1 MGEAEIERAANCT
14 PAGLPRASDN
24 AVINPGTVTLT
35 TDVTVAGLQLSGTLS
50 GDFDFWVTNLMTV
63 NGGSMMGAGV
73 TRIVVGATLRLNGT
87 ILRTSDGN
95 SNWITQT
102 SGTSNMLSSVSFTDA
117 NSGWA
122 VIHDRSLIFGHQNII
137 EEFFTTYQ

>member
-35 TDVTVAGLQLSGTLS
+35 TDVTVAGLQLSGTL
-50 GDFDFWVTNLMTV
+50 TR

-95 SNWITQT
+95 SNLITQT
-102 SGTSNMLSSVSFTDA
+102 SGTSNTLSSVSFTDA
-117 NSGWA
+117 NSGCG
-122 VIHDRSLIFGHQNII
+122 D
-137 EEFFTTYQ
+137 E